1 MGLDRDGLL
10 SASVRSANECVTE
23 STGDRLG
30 NLFWTGKSY
39 VLYGI
44 SSEDFW
50 LCTMQDID
58 SVDFMGELTTLL
70 VCVVPRFLCYDVFC
84 ALGF

>member
-1 MGLDRDGLL
+1 MGLDRDGLI

-39 VLYGI
+39 VL
-44 SSEDFW
+44 
-50 LCTMQDID
+50 
-58 SVDFMGELTTLL
+58 
-70 VCVVPRFLCYDVFC
+70 
-84 ALGF
+84 